1 MMSLIPPSLV
11 ILPLVLI
18 IIYLL
23 NQRHERKI
31 KDSFDELIEPVKQ
44 DNLFDLPKANKPSG
58 PATHEPYVP
67 PSKGQV
73 KLKDDLTNNRRLN
86 TVIEQAQDQL
96 KKPVKSAVIEAT
108 HVGARTPAGETKA
121 QKLARVKRLQAEL
134 AKVQAKKRQL
144 KKQQNSGKMAKK
156 AQKPADVQKQLD
168 FNQSY
173 QSLKPTMNV
182 RIKK

>member
-44 DNLFDLPKANKPSG
+44 DNLFDLPKANNPTG
-58 PATHEPYVP
+58 PASHEPYVP
-67 PSKGQV
+67 PSNGAN
-73 KLKDDLTNNRRLN
+73 KLKDDLSENRRLN
-86 TVIEQAQDQL
+86 TVIEQAQGQL
-96 KKPVKSAVIEAT
+96 KRPVSRSAAKSKSV
-108 HVGARTPAGETKA
+108 ETKA
-121 QKLARVKRLQAEL
+121 EKLARVQRLQAEL
-134 AKVQAKKRQL
+134 AKVQARKRQL
-144 KKQQNSGKMAKK
+144 KKQQNDGKIPLKANQAADAKK
-156 AQKPADVQKQLD
+156 QAPLSQG
-168 FNQSY
+168 Y

-182 RIKK
+182 RVKK

>member
-44 DNLFDLPKANKPSG
+44 DNLFDLPKANHPTWPTS
-58 PATHEPYVP
+58 HEPYVP
-67 PSKGQV
+67 PSNGDG
-73 KLKDDLTNNRRLN
+73 KLKDDLSKNRRLN
-86 TVIEQAQDQL
+86 SVIEQAQDQL
-96 KKPVKSAVIEAT
+96 KHPVKA
-108 HVGARTPAGETKA
+108 TPAKVETKQNVAETQA

-144 KKQQNSGKMAKK
+144 KKQQNDGKMTLKAKQAAD
-156 AQKPADVQKQLD
+156 AQTQTNI
-168 FNQSY
+168 NQGY

-182 RIKK
+182 SVKK

>member
-44 DNLFDLPKANKPSG
+44 DNLFDLPKANNPAGPSS
-58 PATHEPYVP
+58 HEPYVP
-67 PSKGQV
+67 PSNGAI
-73 KLKDDLTNNRRLN
+73 KLKDDLSESKRLN
-86 TVIEQAQDQL
+86 
-96 KKPVKSAVIEAT
+96 AVIEKAEGQLKRPI
-108 HVGARTPAGETKA
+108 GAAAAAKNKSAETKA
-121 QKLARVKRLQAEL
+121 EKLARVKRLQAEL

-144 KKQQNSGKMAKK
+144 KKQQNNGKMPLKAKQAVDAKK
-156 AQKPADVQKQLD
+156 QTPL
-168 FNQSY
+168 NQGY

-182 RIKK
+182 RVKK